1 MPDDEG
7 TCMLRRGMAVPPQS
21 VERVLWRA
29 LAAGDRAAAHIED
42 NLVRENPWLQLQR
55 SDTSCLTVN
64 LQTYREARQKV
75 RYSLIATNFR
85 FAAK

>member
-1 MPDDEG
+1 MMKRLA
-7 TCMLRRGMAVPPQS
+7 CS
-21 VERVLWRA
+21 VEGWRS
-29 LAAGDRAAAHIED
+29 LRNRSSGSFGRRSRRGDRATVLIED

-55 SDTSCLTVN
+55 SDTSCTVN